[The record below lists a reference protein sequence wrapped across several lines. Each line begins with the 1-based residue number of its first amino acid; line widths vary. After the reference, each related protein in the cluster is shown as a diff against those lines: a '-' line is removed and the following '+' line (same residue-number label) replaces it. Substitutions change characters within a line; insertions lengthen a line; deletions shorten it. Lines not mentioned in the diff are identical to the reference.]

1 VNDDRP
7 IVIDA
12 FCCAG
17 GASMGYHRAGF
28 RVIGIDRDEQPDYPF
43 EFVRGDAIALLPEL
57 VEHYRPVL
65 VGGSPPCQ
73 AACALTTGSN
83 AARGFTYP
91 QLIPAFREACEA
103 TGLPYVIENVA
114 GAPIR
119 KDLRLC
125 GEMFGL
131 GVIRHR
137 YFELGGGAKA
147 SQPAHP
153 RHRGRVSGYR
163 HGKWFDGPYFQV
175 YGDGG
180 GKGSVK
186 QWQDAMGM
194 PWVSDRK
201 HLAEAIPPAYTAYIG
216 AELLPALAA

>member
-7 IVIDA
+7 VIIDA

-28 RVIGIDRDEQPDYPF
+28 RVIGVDRDAQPDYPF
-43 EFVRGDAIALLPEL
+43 EFVQGDAIELLPEL
-57 VEHYRPVL
+57 VRFYNAKRVA
-65 VGGSPPCQ
+65 GSPPCQ
-73 AACALTTGSN
+73 AASVLTTNSN
-83 AARGFTYP
+83 AHRGFVYP

-119 KDLRLC
+119 KDLMLC

-137 YFELGGGAKA
+137 YFELGSGAKV
-147 SQPAHP
+147 SQPPHP
-153 RHRGRVSGYR
+153 QHRGRVAGYR
-163 HGKWFDGPYFQV
+163 NGEWITGPYFQV

-180 GKGSVK
+180 GKGTIK

-194 PWVSDRK
+194 PWVGDRK
-201 HLAEAIPPAYTAYIG
+201 HLAEAIPPAYTAHVG
-216 AELLPALAA
+216 ADLIRGLED